1 MQSGMLTTERI
12 VLNCILYSKENEMN
26 PIITSQPTTPRNAV
40 RIFQT
45 LFTVLAC
52 ASLIIGSVLI
62 SYVWLRM
69 SPSGIGATE
78 SLTLLMTT
86 MYLVPILF
94 FAWLLGTAA
103 LLLARRWVA
112 AGLALP
118 VALGVFLGL
127 YLFMWFVIP
136 HVPAPTLV
144 FIALLFP
151 LNGAALWLAR
161 RFLTDTGRKTF

>member
-1 MQSGMLTTERI
+1 
-12 VLNCILYSKENEMN
+12 MN

-40 RIFQT
+40 RILQT

-52 ASLIIGSVLI
+52 ASLVIGSVLI
-62 SYVWLRM
+62 SIIWLKNGI
-69 SPSGIGATE
+69 SGAAE
-78 SLTLLMTT
+78 SLSFLMTII
-86 MYLVPILF
+86 YLIPILF
-94 FAWLLGTAA
+94 VAWLLGTGA

-127 YLFMWFVIP
+127 YLFIVFVIP

-144 FIALLFP
+144 FVALLFP
-151 LNGAALWLAR
+151 LNGVALWLAR
-161 RFLTDTGRKTF
+161 RFLTDMGRKTF